1 MVFTGGMLSAHVA
14 LILANMTTVE
24 QMGAQRMRH
33 REQRVL
39 ARLHKWYEFRARRE
53 TVAQWDGEWGR
64 IGKEGHMWWL
74 GSARKNWEAVM
85 GDSVWMWFREYLFL
99 AWILT
104 VSRVGHELTSVA
116 VPVGQSPD
124 DGLSYTPNLRFDEE
138 GRWRPRS
145 EWPKELQ

>member
-1 MVFTGGMLSAHVA
+1 MLFTGAMLQAHV
-14 LILANMTTVE
+14 ILVLSNMTTVE

-85 GDSVWMWFREYLFL
+85 GDSVWMWFREYLFFL
-99 AWILT
+99 LGFQWPRGWGIRERERETDGVFL
-104 VSRVGHELTSVA
+104 HVA
-116 VPVGQSPD
+116 LQC
-124 DGLSYTPNLRFDEE
+124 
-138 GRWRPRS
+138 RS
-145 EWPKELQ
+145 DRARTTA